1 MVHMVALVD
10 QDKTESALIGA
21 AAVVDEAAALG
32 HQLARDI
39 DRIFFVACGAPNRS
53 MLGLQYWIEHYSKSL
68 EVRRYFP
75 AEFVTQATPRLDE
88 RTLVVIGS
96 NSGTTRETIEAAMF
110 LQDYPA
116 ITVGFTTTADKPLA
130 KAVKHVVC
138 STESAQDIVGLPHT
152 SMSIAMTGFM
162 GGLLA
167 AKDGWRPEA
176 KLLSSLKALPKAA
189 AAAKAGNEARAAKEA
204 KELQDDKIIYQI
216 ASGPMF
222 CTAYVFGVCT
232 LMEMQWLHST
242 PLESAEFFHGPFE
255 AVDENVPIFLL
266 LGEDPSR
273 PLMERALGFCK
284 TYGKR
289 LYIYDSKDFEMPG
302 IDPEIRPIVAPYIV
316 GIALDRFSE
325 HLADLHDHPL
335 ETRRYM
341 WKVEY

>member
-1 MVHMVALVD
+1 MVALAD
-10 QDKTESALIGA
+10 LDETESALIGA
-21 AAVVDEAAALG
+21 ACIVDEAAALG
-32 HQLARDI
+32 HQLSGQI
-39 DRIFFVACGAPNRS
+39 DRVFLVACGAPNRS
-53 MLGLQYWIEHYSKSL
+53 MLGLQYWIEHYSKVL

-75 AEFVTQATPRLDE
+75 AEFVTQMPPRLDE

-96 NSGTTRETIEAAMF
+96 NSGTTRETIEAAMSLREF
-110 LQDYPA
+110 PA
-116 ITVGFTTTADKPLA
+116 ITVGFTTTDDKQLA
-130 KAVKHVVC
+130 KAVQHVVC

-152 SMSIAMTGFM
+152 SMAMAMTGFV

-167 AKDGWRPEA
+167 AKDGWRLEN
-176 KLLSSLKALPKAA
+176 KLLSSLKALPRAA
-189 AAAKAGNEARAAKEA
+189 AAAKAGNEVRAAKEA
-204 KELQDDKIIYQI
+204 KELQNDKIIYQI

-242 PLESAEFFHGPFE
+242 PIEAAEFFHGPFE
-255 AVDENVPIFLL
+255 VVDESVPIFLL

-273 PLMERALGFCK
+273 PLMERTVRFCK
-284 TYGKR
+284 NYGKR
-289 LYIYDSKDFEMPG
+289 LYIYDSQDFEMPG

-316 GIALDRFSE
+316 GVALDRFCE
-325 HLADLHDHPL
+325 HLANLHDHPL

>member
-1 MVHMVALVD
+1 MVARVD
-10 QDKTESALIGA
+10 LDETESALVGA
-21 AAVVDEAAALG
+21 ASVVDEAVALG
-32 HQLARDI
+32 RQLAGHI
-39 DRIFFVACGAPNRS
+39 DRVYLVACGAPNRL
-53 MLGLQYWIEHYSKSL
+53 MLGLQYWIEHYSRSF

-75 AEFVTQATPRLDE
+75 AEFVTQMPPRLDE

-96 NSGTTRETIEAAMF
+96 NSGTTKEIIEAAMF
-110 LQDYPA
+110 LRDYPA

-138 STESAQDIVGLPHT
+138 SSESAQDIVGLPHA
-152 SMSIAMTGFM
+152 SMAIAMTGFM

-176 KLLSSLKALPKAA
+176 KLLASLKALPKSV
-189 AAAKAGNEARAAKEA
+189 AAAKAGNEARAAREA
-204 KELQDDKIIYQI
+204 KELRDDKIIYQI

-222 CTAYVFGVCT
+222 STAYVFGVCT

-255 AVDENVPIFLL
+255 VVDENVPIFLL

-273 PLMERALGFCK
+273 PLMERTFKFCK

-289 LYIYDSKDFEMPG
+289 LYIYDSRDFEMPG
-302 IDPEIRPIVAPYIV
+302 IDPEIRPIVAPFIIGV
-316 GIALDRFSE
+316 ALDRFCE

-341 WKVEY
+341 WKVDY

>member
-1 MVHMVALVD
+1 MDAMVDLNETEAAL
-10 QDKTESALIGA
+10 QGA
-21 AAVVDEAAALG
+21 ANVVDEAAALG
-32 HQLARDI
+32 RQLANKV
-39 DRIFFVACGAPNRS
+39 DRIYFVACGAPNRS
-53 MLGLQYWIEHYSKSL
+53 MLALQYWIEHYSKSL

-75 AEFVTQATPRLDE
+75 AEFMMQIPPRLDE
-88 RTLVVIGS
+88 RTLVIMGS
-96 NSGTTRETIEAAMF
+96 KSGTTKETVEAANF
-110 LQDYPA
+110 LEDYPA

-130 KAVKHVVC
+130 QAVQHAILTSEV
-138 STESAQDIVGLPHT
+138 ERDIVGLPHM
-152 SMSIAMTGFM
+152 SMAIAMMGFM

-167 AKDGWRPEA
+167 AKDNWPLEA

-189 AAAKAGNEARAAKEA
+189 AATKAGNEARAAQEA
-204 KELQDDKIIYQI
+204 KELEADQVIYHI

-232 LMEMQWLHST
+232 LMEMQWLNST

-255 AVDENVPIFLL
+255 VVDENVPILLL

-273 PLMERALGFCK
+273 PLMERAVKFCN

-289 LYIYDSKDFEMPG
+289 LIIYDSKDFEMRG
-302 IDPEIRPIVAPYIV
+302 IDPEIRPIVAPYVV
-316 GIALDRFSE
+316 GVALDCIGE
-325 HLADLHDHPL
+325 HLAELHGHPL

>member
-1 MVHMVALVD
+1 MVALVD
-10 QDKTESALIGA
+10 PDQTEFALIGA
-21 AAVVDEAAALG
+21 AGVVDEAAALG
-32 HQLARDI
+32 RQLASKI
-39 DRIFFVACGAPNRS
+39 DRVFLVACGAPNRS
-53 MLGLQYWIEHYSKSL
+53 MLGLQYWIEHYSSSL

-75 AEFVTQATPRLDE
+75 AEFVTQIPPRLDE

-96 NSGTTRETIEAAMF
+96 NSGTTRETVEAAMF
-110 LQDYPA
+110 LRDHPA
-116 ITVGFTTTADKPLA
+116 TTVGFTTTADKPLA
-130 KAVKHVVC
+130 KAVQHVVC
-138 STESAQDIVGLPHT
+138 STESKQNIVGLPHT
-152 SMSIAMTGFM
+152 SMAMAMTGFM

-167 AKDGWRPEA
+167 AKDGWRLEA
-176 KLLSSLKALPKAA
+176 KLLSSLKALPGAA
-189 AAAKAGNEARAAKEA
+189 AAAKAGNGERAAREA
-204 KELQDDKIIYQI
+204 KELQDDRIVYQI

-255 AVDENVPIFLL
+255 VVDENVPIYLL

-273 PLMERALGFCK
+273 PLIERAVKFCK

-302 IDPEIRPIVAPYIV
+302 IDPEIRPIIAPYIV
-316 GIALDRFSE
+316 GVALDRFCE
-325 HLADLHDHPL
+325 HLADLHNHPL